1 LFPFHG
7 NAWRISGIKRQVKLN
22 LDPSDLASGAT
33 GRFDFFEQ
41 LVFYNRGTTAKD
53 KSRLAFCQHENMS
66 VTVKLDLPESVAAE
80 ARARGLLDPKRV
92 ASLIA
97 RELSSEQDLRN
108 FFEIVREIRAQP
120 GEPNTMEEIQAEV
133 DAVRVEKHASEGRC

>member
-1 LFPFHG
+1 
-7 NAWRISGIKRQVKLN
+7 
-22 LDPSDLASGAT
+22 
-33 GRFDFFEQ
+33 
-41 LVFYNRGTTAKD
+41 
-53 KSRLAFCQHENMS
+53 MS
-66 VTVKLDLPESVAAE
+66 VTLELDLPESVAAE

-120 GEPNTMEEIQAEV
+120 GEPNTRKEIQAEV
-133 DAVRVEKHASEGRC
+133 DAVRTQRRASEGRC